1 MKYDPRYAQLKCQ
14 CKHCCFFHE
23 RFKSNN
29 LCSNCYK
36 MIKKEFNA
44 IPEKER
50 GEMKLSEFIESKIV
64 LAAMSKI

>member
-1 MKYDPRYAQLKCQ
+1 MSYDPKHAKLKCQ

-23 RFKSNN
+23 RYKANN

-36 MIKKEFNA
+36 WLKKDFNA

-50 GEMKLSEFIESKIV
+50 EGMKFSEFVEAKIV
-64 LAAMSKI
+64 LAAMSKN